1 LALISYY
8 GQNFIEKN
16 SYFMKVMFVNVDD
29 EMFLKQRLNLALA
42 IQKSG
47 FEVIVASE
55 MTNLHKKISEYGFK
69 YVDTGI
75 KREGKN
81 VFKQISSIYRLYRL
95 FRDEKPDIV
104 HNISI
109 KPVIYGSIAA
119 RLSGVKKIVNLV
131 NGLGYVF
138 TEDRSFKRLA
148 LRVIVT
154 FMYRITFSSKRIKV
168 IFQNPDDQKFFI
180 SKGITTKENSFLILG
195 SGVDT
200 SFFSPNIEKPTNV
213 KPRVLYFGRMLW
225 DKGIEYLVEAK
236 KILKGSGV
244 DFDLILVGKPDESN
258 PSHIKLKQLKKWES
272 EGLIQF
278 LGYRSDIIE
287 LIREC
292 DLVVLPTYYREGV
305 PLSLIEAASVGKP
318 IVTTDMPGCREIV
331 VDGFNGFIVPVKD
344 SISLAEKIQEI
355 LSNKDMRISFGKN
368 SRQRVID
375 LFAIETVAKKTID
388 IYKQN

>member
-1 LALISYY
+1 
-8 GQNFIEKN
+8 
-16 SYFMKVMFVNVDD
+16 
-29 EMFLKQRLNLALA
+29 
-42 IQKSG
+42 
-47 FEVIVASE
+47 
-55 MTNLHKKISEYGFK
+55 
-69 YVDTGI
+69 
-75 KREGKN
+75 
-81 VFKQISSIYRLYRL
+81 
-95 FRDEKPDIV
+95 
-104 HNISI
+104 
-109 KPVIYGSIAA
+109 
-119 RLSGVKKIVNLV
+119 
-131 NGLGYVF
+131 
-138 TEDRSFKRLA
+138 
-148 LRVIVT
+148 
-154 FMYRITFSSKRIKV
+154 MYRTTFSSKRIKV

-180 SKGITTKENSFLILG
+180 SKRITTKENSFLILG

-200 SFFSPNIEKPTNV
+200 SFFSPTNEKPTNE
-213 KPRVLYFGRMLW
+213 KPCVLYFGRMLW

-388 IYKQN
+388 IYMQN